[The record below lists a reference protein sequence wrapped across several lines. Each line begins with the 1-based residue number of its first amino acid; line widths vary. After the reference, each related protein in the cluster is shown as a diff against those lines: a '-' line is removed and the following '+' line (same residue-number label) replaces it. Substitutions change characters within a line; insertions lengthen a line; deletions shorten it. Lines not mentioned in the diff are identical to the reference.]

1 MKSKQDFDRFIR
13 ERIENFE
20 AEGQPRGWDRLAHG
34 LKEEE
39 EVAGTAKADEKAL
52 EAVVFDKMN
61 QLEVAYQPVSWTKLE
76 SLLNE
81 EYRFVNKIIRYKSL
95 ELSIFLLL
103 IALFVNYYPQTPS
116 AKSVPLKT
124 RPIAAETK
132 EKNQSS
138 PESIAANAT
147 TGNETAAPEE
157 SHPNQGLTAD
167 HANVSLGYVVG
178 EAQQIAQEEEA
189 LTKSISAVP
198 QAPSLPTTNNLA
210 VSSISSVNN
219 PSANKLSKEPPLVI
233 STPKATILDQ
243 ILWASLDPIPDLAIS
258 PSSFEEVAI
267 AEVKPSPRE
276 RFFRFGMLGAS
287 DYNHVITP
295 PTLIDGK
302 SYSANR
308 YALGYSGGLTF
319 SWGTNRWEI
328 ETGLVYAAKKY
339 LPLPL
344 SEVEY
349 SLEEGLSGE
358 QLKTF
363 EYEMIA
369 IPLNV
374 RYHFIPNGKWRFYA
388 IGGVGLNTVLQ
399 ADYFITDPVLPEP
412 GPPPSFAPSVP
423 RNDNNTKAG
432 IDKKAFTKGF
442 FQGGSFSENAYFTAN
457 FGMGLER
464 FISHRTSLYV
474 QPHYQRSLFY
484 LKNGG
489 LGPFNDQVHTM
500 SLILGM
506 RVKL

>member
-1 MKSKQDFDRFIR
+1 MKSKQEFDRFIR
-13 ERIENFE
+13 ERMEDFE
-20 AEGQPRGWDRLAHG
+20 AEGQPKGWSRLAQG
-34 LKEEE
+34 LEKEE
-39 EVAGTAKADEKAL
+39 EVAGTAKADEKVL
-52 EAVVFDKMN
+52 EAVIFDKMT

-103 IALFVNYYPQTPS
+103 IALFVNYYPQTPN
-116 AKSVPLKT
+116 AKAVPLKT
-124 RPIAAETK
+124 QAIAAETK
-132 EKNQSS
+132 EKTQSS
-138 PESIAANAT
+138 TENIATHAT
-147 TGNETAAPEE
+147 TGNEATATKE
-157 SHPNQGLTAD
+157 SQLNTD
-167 HANVSLGYVVG
+167 HANVALGYVVG
-178 EAQQIAQEEEA
+178 EAQPIAAKEEKA
-189 LTKSISAVP
+189 LAKSISAVP
-198 QAPSLPTTNNLA
+198 QAPVLPTTNKLA
-210 VSSISSVNN
+210 VSSIASENN
-219 PSANKLSKEPPLVI
+219 SSANKLSKQPPLVI
-233 STPKATILDQ
+233 STPQTTILDQ
-243 ILWASLDPIPDLAIS
+243 ILWASIDPIPDLAIS
-258 PSSFEEVAI
+258 PSSYEEVAI
-267 AEVKPSPRE
+267 AEVKPSPKE

-442 FQGGSFSENAYFTAN
+442 FQGGSFSENTYFTAN

-464 FISHRTSLYV
+464 FISHRTSLYA